1 MAELNYHL
9 NGLKELRKALLERAK
24 EEDISKVVRKHTT
37 EIQQKTMANA
47 SSTYTKGYSTGA
59 TKKSIGI
66 GFENGGLTG
75 ITGLGMAYN
84 PYTEYGTRFMAA
96 EPLLGPIFKRQK
108 SVFISDIKKAVS

>member
-1 MAELNYHL
+1 MSYKFTLT
-9 NGLKELRKALLERAK
+9 GDKELQKALLNRAK
-24 EEDISKVVRKHTT
+24 NKVIQAIVKRNTT
-37 EIQQKTMANA
+37 QVQQQAMKNA

-108 SVFISDIKKAVS
+108 SVFISDIKKVVS